1 MKNQAKRRIS
11 TWDPWLL
18 VPFLSLCVLG
28 VVMVYS
34 ASAVV
39 RYQSESGPFSYLVK
53 QAIFAVLGLVV
64 CVSVS
69 SVDIKMFRSPG
80 LLKYFAMAM
89 FLSLIG
95 VKLFGASI
103 NGAQG
108 WINIGGVFSIQ
119 PAEVCKLFLILYL
132 ASLF

>member
-1 MKNQAKRRIS
+1 MGPVAIS
-11 TWDPWLL
+11 AL
-18 VPFLSLCVLG
+18 LSLCVLG

-39 RYQSESGPFSYLVK
+39 RYQSESGPFSYLRK
-53 QAIFAVLGLVV
+53 QAIFAVLGLLVFMF
-64 CVSVS
+64 VS

-108 WINIGGVFSIQ
+108 WINIGG
-119 PAEVCKLFLILYL
+119 LFDPTGRSLQALFDLIL
-132 ASLF
+132 S